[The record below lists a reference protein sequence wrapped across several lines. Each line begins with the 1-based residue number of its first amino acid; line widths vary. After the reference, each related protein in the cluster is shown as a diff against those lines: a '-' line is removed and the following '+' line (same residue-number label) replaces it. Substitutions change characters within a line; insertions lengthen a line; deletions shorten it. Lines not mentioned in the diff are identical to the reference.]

1 MSRAGDP
8 CHDPENAQDP
18 EEKDQSIVGLE
29 SQFWERCA
37 ALTFYRGG
45 EDDEIVVEELPVLNE
60 GQARVIC
67 GLECE
72 FKGPVWTRR
81 TGS

>member
-1 MSRAGDP
+1 MP
-8 CHDPENAQDP
+8 WPKNEQDP
-18 EEKDQSIVGLE
+18 DESDQSIVGPE
-29 SQFWERCA
+29 SQFWERRA

-45 EDDEIVVEELPVLNE
+45 ENDKIVVEELPVLNE
-60 GQARVIC
+60 GQAGVIC